1 MKQVTMIIYFVSVL
15 LSCTIHPK
23 EELIKN
29 QSVEEDTTAVALIKI
44 PYQEIITRVVAK
56 QTSIRNKV
64 KEDNSTQLIQESSA
78 LLYTTLVDSIFP
90 SWYDTPWDF
99 NGTSNIPKEGEIACG
114 YFVSTTLK
122 HVGFNLNR
130 FKLAQQAASTIISA
144 VCGKNVKKYTSK
156 EALINEYKIGQDG
169 LFVVGLDYHVGF
181 LVIQNH
187 EVYFV
192 HSDYFN
198 NKVVRE
204 QALTSTGFGATKSY
218 VIGEITNNTNLIK
231 SWINNTKIY

>member
-1 MKQVTMIIYFVSVL
+1 MKQIAMIIYFLSFL
-15 LSCTIHPK
+15 LSCTTQPK
-23 EELIKN
+23 QETIKN
-29 QSVEEDTTAVALIKI
+29 QFEQKDTINVVSINV